1 MNTMPGISVRT
12 NNFVTRDEE
21 SDHSAWQKVNEYS
34 GFSGLRFM
42 RTFSLDDWIVAS
54 IDTRNDQ
61 KDAYHK
67 TSDGTIVLLDGY
79 ISIPGNDDVPGKAE
93 WIARRYLE
101 EGRSFIPK
109 LHGSFTCLIYD
120 HRCKT
125 AVAFNDRLGSRPL
138 FYRQHSDDSIAV
150 GPEVRRLAELK
161 PVADSLDN
169 AAVIE
174 FLICGNYF
182 SNRTLFE
189 NISKVPQ
196 ASILTITPTAFE
208 TSHYWTLC
216 HHPQDESLD
225 LESTVE
231 ECHRLLLQSID
242 RILNNCPNP
251 FLFLSGGLDSRLI
264 LGLFLERGVKI
275 PVATYGTGKG
285 DDYQIARKL
294 AGEYGLP
301 LSEFQ
306 ITFDASAASL
316 ERVSEEADCRAEV
329 VDTPSLNRLF
339 QGLSE
344 KYSTF
349 VVGDVIDTVHTDTT
363 SDPSALD
370 ETELYSLGK
379 VVRLSRWIS
388 NDIRLDLHHSIA
400 NSRSK
405 IEQDCDA
412 VDFVDLFE
420 CIYYKSRLANLQNG
434 FAAYKMRY
442 FEQARPLLDEDLV
455 DLFLRLPRKFRANKF
470 IYHEVLKRKYP
481 GLARLEFARVG
492 SLLDTNDIGDQIIS
506 NLELSASLQN
516 NLQRHL
522 DPRLKELFDTDDFT
536 ESVQSLISGKPLP
549 AMYSGWLAKIPGVWR
564 ILPKSENR
572 VHPVKLIL
580 RLLQIQLYLSSVK
593 RSVL

>member
-1 MNTMPGISVRT
+1 
-12 NNFVTRDEE
+12 
-21 SDHSAWQKVNEYS
+21 
-34 GFSGLRFM
+34 
-42 RTFSLDDWIVAS
+42 
-54 IDTRNDQ
+54 
-61 KDAYHK
+61 
-67 TSDGTIVLLDGY
+67 
-79 ISIPGNDDVPGKAE
+79 
-93 WIARRYLE
+93 
-101 EGRSFIPK
+101 
-109 LHGSFTCLIYD
+109 
-120 HRCKT
+120 
-125 AVAFNDRLGSRPL
+125 
-138 FYRQHSDDSIAV
+138 
-150 GPEVRRLAELK
+150 
-161 PVADSLDN
+161 
-169 AAVIE
+169 
-174 FLICGNYF
+174 
-182 SNRTLFE
+182 
-189 NISKVPQ
+189 
-196 ASILTITPTAFE
+196 
-208 TSHYWTLC
+208 
-216 HHPQDESLD
+216 
-225 LESTVE
+225 
-231 ECHRLLLQSID
+231 
-242 RILNNCPNP
+242 
-251 FLFLSGGLDSRLI
+251 
-264 LGLFLERGVKI
+264 
-275 PVATYGTGKG
+275 
-285 DDYQIARKL
+285 
-294 AGEYGLP
+294 
-301 LSEFQ
+301 
-306 ITFDASAASL
+306 L